1 MKPSSITTLF
11 LDIGGVILSNGWD
24 HTLREKAAQAF
35 QLDLI
40 ELNKRHALIFDT
52 FEIGKITLDAYLERV
67 VFYQPRPFTLS
78 DFKEFMFDESH
89 PFPDM
94 IDLIKEIKSR
104 YSLQVVALSNEGREL
119 MENRRK
125 KFHLKEMIDFFVC
138 SGFVGLR
145 KPDLDIYKLA
155 LELSQ
160 SQPSEVIYLDDRPLL
175 AEIGQSIGLH
185 AIQHKT
191 CAETKKTLNEILSP
205 RTVT

>member
-11 LDIGGVILSNGWD
+11 IDIGGVILSNGWD
-24 HTLREKAAQAF
+24 HALREKAAQTF

-40 ELNKRHALIFDT
+40 EMNKRHALIFDT
-52 FEIGKITLDAYLERV
+52 FEIGKITLDAYLDRV

-78 DFKEFMFDESH
+78 DFKEFMFDESY
-89 PFPDM
+89 PFTDM
-94 IDLIKEIKSR
+94 LDLIREIKSS
-104 YSLQVVALSNEGREL
+104 YSLKVVALSNEGREL

-125 KFHLKEMIDFFVC
+125 KFHLKELIDFFVC

-160 SQPSEVIYLDDRPLL
+160 AQPSEVIYLDDRPLL

-191 CAETKKTLNEILSP
+191 CTETKKLLNELLSK
-205 RTVT
+205 